1 MVKPYSN
8 KKEYIQPVC
17 RSLNVDCGVVMTS
30 PEPSKCMSLG
40 SATDDD
46 DDRCAGSY
54 RNSLWND

>member
-17 RSLNVDCGVVMTS
+17 RSLNVDCGVVMS
-30 PEPSKCMSLG
+30 SDGPNKISLG

-46 DDRCAGSY
+46 DDRCSGSY